1 MDSWDGIMNYGK
13 KFGGIGSRIMTE
25 RFSDRIVSVPPS
37 DPFTGD
43 GTPSV

>member
-1 MDSWDGIMNYGK
+1 MTER
-13 KFGGIGSRIMTE
+13 FGGMGWDKKGSWILNE